1 MSRRKTLKLELPVEF
16 LDLCEEYHTD
26 PETVLR
32 GFIADVCGIRN
43 SASDPRPD
51 GLCSHG
57 SDEREMAWAY
67 FQRCGYRFF
76 EE

>member
-1 MSRRKTLKLELPVEF
+1 MSRRKTFKLTLPVQF
-16 LDLCEEYHTD
+16 LDLCEEYHAD

-32 GFIADVCGIRN
+32 GFIADLCGIRN
-43 SASDPRPD
+43 RARGPRPD

-67 FQRCGYRFF
+67 FERCGYGFV